1 MTAKIITVFNQKGGC
16 GKTMTAMQLGG
27 TFGAMGLK
35 VFIVDMDPQNT
46 AALWALEADTD
57 VPFPAQ
63 VLSYA
68 PLKEAFTEKLDP
80 LLEKFDVIII
90 DTPPAIESDVPWVAL
105 CSSDF
110 AIIPV
115 MPVLDNIW
123 ASRQAEQ
130 LVEKAQAENPALD
143 GAYLICNVRR
153 GTVFD
158 LCLQKLSEK
167 ARLPILETKIKTYN
181 AFPES
186 QVYGCVVSAFGA
198 SAATDQMRQ
207 LAKEVASKLKLQLK
221 KAN

>member
-27 TFGAMGLK
+27 TLGTMGLK

-46 AALWALEADTD
+46 GALWALEADSD
-57 VPFPAQ
+57 QPFPAQ

-68 PLKEAFTEKLDP
+68 PLKEAFTTKLETLVD
-80 LLEKFDVIII
+80 KFDVIIV
-90 DTPPAIESDVPWVAL
+90 DTPPAIESQVPWVSL
-105 CSSDF
+105 LSSDF

-130 LVEKAQAENPALD
+130 LVEQAQAQNPALD
-143 GAYLICNVRR
+143 AAYLICNVRR

-158 LCLQKLSEK
+158 VCYQKLSEK
-167 ARLPILETKIKTYN
+167 ARLPFFETKIKTYN

-198 SAATDQMRQ
+198 SAAADQMKQ
-207 LAKEVASKLKLQLK
+207 LAKEVATKLKLQLK
-221 KAN
+221 KVK